1 MHVGVSSQ
9 DRVLELFLEGDAIV
23 LKHGLRSC
31 SSECACLVHRG
42 HNIVGTDERVLGHA
56 ESSPSLVHEFHP
68 LVLLIPLFVLLS
80 INSVRGQKSLFFD
93 HLLLHSVRQ
102 VINLAQKSLVV
113 KALEVVILKIG
124 SQPWHLEDGFHSL
137 ELICHRVHICMN
149 LLEDRLPDV
158 EFCLRQ
164 ASKSLVCQLQ
174 LLGLLLEIVI
184 ELSLDAD
191 VRLLLLL
198 KLSRELL
205 NLVIQI
211 VDGLHVSLRVLHK
224 LRHNL
229 V

>member
-1 MHVGVSSQ
+1 
-9 DRVLELFLEGDAIV
+9 
-23 LKHGLRSC
+23 
-31 SSECACLVHRG
+31 
-42 HNIVGTDERVLGHA
+42 
-56 ESSPSLVHEFHP
+56 
-68 LVLLIPLFVLLS
+68 
-80 INSVRGQKSLFFD
+80 
-93 HLLLHSVRQ
+93 
-102 VINLAQKSLVV
+102 
-113 KALEVVILKIG
+113 
-124 SQPWHLEDGFHSL
+124 
-137 ELICHRVHICMN
+137 MN